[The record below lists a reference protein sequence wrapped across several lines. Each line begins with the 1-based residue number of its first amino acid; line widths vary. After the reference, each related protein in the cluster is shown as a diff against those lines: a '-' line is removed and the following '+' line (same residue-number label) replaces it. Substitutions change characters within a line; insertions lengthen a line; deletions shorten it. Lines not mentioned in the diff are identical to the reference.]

1 MMLRWLDKNVSW
13 TAAVV
18 ACVVLSL
25 APFPVGSPHLM
36 EKLGML
42 WRGELVRF
50 IDWFDLVFHGWP
62 WGILG
67 LKVLAVLRRP
77 SPE

>member
-1 MMLRWLDKNVSW
+1 MMLRWLDRNVSW

-25 APFPVGSPHLM
+25 APFPVGSPHLT

-42 WRGELVRF
+42 WRGELVRG
-50 IDWFDLVFHGWP
+50 IDWFDLFFHGAP
-62 WGILG
+62 WALLV
-67 LKVLAVLRRP
+67 LKAVAVLSRR
-77 SPE
+77 SAG